1 MRRFLLLSLVIMC
14 IITDNMD
21 SSVPVEK
28 QPVFVWNDDH
38 ESIPKDGDSIVIEMT
53 VNDTIY
59 LGNINKN

>member
-1 MRRFLLLSLVIMC
+1 MSRILLLCLVAIS
-14 IITDNMD
+14 IVIDYTKDD
-21 SSVPVEK
+21 VPNQK
-28 QPVFVWNDDH
+28 QPVFIWNDDH

>member
-1 MRRFLLLSLVIMC
+1 MC
-14 IITDNMD
+14 IVIESTK
-21 SSVPVEK
+21 SSVPNQK

-59 LGNINKN
+59 LGNINN

>member
-1 MRRFLLLSLVIMC
+1 MRRFLLLSLVTMC
-14 IITDNMD
+14 IVTDNME
-21 SSVPVEK
+21 SSVPVQK

-59 LGNINKN
+59 LGNINN

>member
-1 MRRFLLLSLVIMC
+1 MRRFLLLSLVTMC
-14 IITDNMD
+14 IVTDNMD

>member
-1 MRRFLLLSLVIMC
+1 MRRILLLSLVTMC
-14 IITDNMD
+14 IITDNME
-21 SSVPVEK
+21 SSVPVQK

-59 LGNINKN
+59 LGNINN